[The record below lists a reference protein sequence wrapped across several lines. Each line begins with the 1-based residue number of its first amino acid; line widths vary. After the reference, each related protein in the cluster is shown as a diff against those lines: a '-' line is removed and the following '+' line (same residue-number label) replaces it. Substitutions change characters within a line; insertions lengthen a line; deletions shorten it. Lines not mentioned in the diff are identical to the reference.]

1 VLDKIKS
8 FLFQLGLT
16 NLWRFHLV
24 NIPRIVHPLPVFV
37 AGLAFFLFGY
47 VGQLH
52 EIYLSLIEHD
62 DRRRFLGGLLLVAVL
77 SGAIFASYLALTQ
90 RRATVVY
97 GAMSDVQLTPVLVY
111 TRLALALLC
120 GAAPLLGVFV
130 GVWRTQDLLAKIIL
144 SSGQATASGAVAE
157 LALPGLPEG
166 RQNLGFENPYLSNSA
181 LFAYTLVFSLL
192 CSLFVDRPVSLWQY
206 VRVRWKLIL
215 LRAGL
220 ISLVPV
226 AIVFVVLSLPRI
238 LPQDNTLPIAL
249 PTLIRLG
256 QYYSAATLCSLF
268 ALVTVLYVYRHS
280 KLAARLVML
289 SCLAIAGFAL
299 FILPSHL
306 EAAHIVRATQLA
318 GPLAMMSAQCIT
330 LFTIVL
336 LLYGLSR
343 RTGIPLILILVTV
356 LLFRAYT
363 SAQSTRQLDKA
374 EGLSPV
380 EKTAAAA
387 TAERSTET
395 ARAFQEWLKGRQ
407 DLIEHF
413 ANSKDQGNSTGER
426 KSKFPVFVI
435 AAQGGGIYAAS
446 AAATFLARMQD
457 ICPSFSRH
465 VFAISGVSGG
475 AVGAALFGA
484 TVHQIPSSDR
494 CVDLSTEQRRHE
506 PRNTDAMRWVL
517 TQDYL
522 SPVLGLIMPEYAER
536 LLVTPL
542 RDLANAIKH
551 SVWSPISN
559 AINYGGRRML
569 GIFPQHGLTRASALE
584 ASFACAMAARPQ
596 PIDPQAIG
604 PPDKTCSGL
613 MITNG
618 MGSYLD
624 HFPYSSHA
632 PALLL
637 NTTFV
642 ETGQRVAFSP
652 FGLKDLQDRSLLAF
666 KDLGFNQARQ
676 RKINRDTLAE
686 AAVASARFPGLMPAY
701 QTPAMSDR
709 ERWNF
714 VDGGYADNSGAA
726 TAAAIVKAISAL
738 DRDDIDIRLIILT
751 DEETEIDL
759 RTIKGTDLIDTRA
772 PIEALLNVRSTL
784 AAREVNRAIESTGSQ
799 WDYDNRGPA
808 WKVGVLRLDQTNFS
822 LQLGWTLSRTT
833 NHIVSLFVA
842 KPEYC
847 PQRQRAPDT
856 ATPSQR
862 SSRSADGTRGR
873 GDEIAQHLRRA
884 AQADARL
891 IIRNACLLSD
901 IVDLMRTQP
910 SAPPP

>member
-1 VLDKIKS
+1 
-8 FLFQLGLT
+8 
-16 NLWRFHLV
+16 
-24 NIPRIVHPLPVFV
+24 
-37 AGLAFFLFGY
+37 
-47 VGQLH
+47 
-52 EIYLSLIEHD
+52 
-62 DRRRFLGGLLLVAVL
+62 
-77 SGAIFASYLALTQ
+77 
-90 RRATVVY
+90 
-97 GAMSDVQLTPVLVY
+97 
-111 TRLALALLC
+111 
-120 GAAPLLGVFV
+120 
-130 GVWRTQDLLAKIIL
+130 
-144 SSGQATASGAVAE
+144 
-157 LALPGLPEG
+157 
-166 RQNLGFENPYLSNSA
+166 
-181 LFAYTLVFSLL
+181 L

-413 ANSKDQGNSTGER
+413 ANSKDQGNPTGER

-435 AAQGGGIYAAS
+435 AAQGGDIYAAS

-484 TVHQIPSSDR
+484 SVHRIPDDAPCPESAERSSR
-494 CVDLSTEQRRHE
+494 ASG
-506 PRNTDAMRWVL
+506 NADAMRWVL
-517 TQDYL
+517 TQDHL
-522 SPVLGLIMPEYAER
+522 SPVLGLVMPEYAER

-542 RDLANAIKH
+542 RDLVNLIKE
-551 SVWSPISN
+551 SVWSPIGA
-559 AINYGGRRML
+559 AINNSGHRIL
-569 GIFPQHGLTRASALE
+569 DAFPRNRLTRASALE
-584 ASFACAMAARPQ
+584 ASFACAVQVSRLPHRKQ
-596 PIDPQAIG
+596 LSQQG
-604 PPDKTCSGL
+604 GRTCSNEAISWGL
-613 MITNG
+613 DP
-618 MGSYLD
+618 YLD
-624 HFPYSSHA
+624 EKDRDRRA
-632 PALLL
+632 RPALLL

-642 ETGQRVAFSP
+642 ETGQRVVFSP

-666 KDLGFNQARQ
+666 KDLDFDQTRQ
-676 RKINRDTLAE
+676 SKIGNKDTLAE

-701 QTPAMSDR
+701 QTPSR
-709 ERWNF
+709 NVGERWNF

-726 TAAAIVKAISAL
+726 TAAAIVKAISDL
-738 DRDDIDIRLIILT
+738 GTDDVEVRLIILT
-751 DEETEIDL
+751 DEESEIDL

-784 AAREVNRAIESTGSQ
+784 AAREVNRTIESRGKQ
-799 WDYDNRGPA
+799 WDYESGNRE

-847 PQRQRAPDT
+847 LPKGTSDT
-856 ATPSQR
+856 ATSSQATSPSTE
-862 SSRSADGTRGR
+862 SRDR

-891 IIRNACLLSD
+891 IIRNACLLAD
-901 IVDLMRTQP
+901 IVALM
-910 SAPPP
+910 AKK